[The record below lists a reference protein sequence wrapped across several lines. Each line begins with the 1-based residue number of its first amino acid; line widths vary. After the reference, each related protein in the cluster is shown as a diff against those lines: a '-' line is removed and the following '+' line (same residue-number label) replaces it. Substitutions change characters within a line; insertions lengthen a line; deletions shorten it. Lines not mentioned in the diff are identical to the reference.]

1 MERKQFTFYGSFFRA
16 MRKIKSKIARAD
28 IYDSICAYALF
39 EEVPDE
45 DNIHP
50 TALAIFEMARPVLDT
65 AKEKALAGAEGG
77 KKRKASKPEADTKQ
91 MESEKE
97 KEKEK
102 ENEIECESKRARE
115 RFEIFWKEFPKK
127 TDKQRAWVVF
137 QSVDVEMDVLLEG
150 LRRQKLSEQ
159 WLEQGGR
166 FVPRA
171 TDWLRDRRW
180 EDQLPEAG
188 KKVPMGATGQLGEV
202 ELMAIRKMMEE

>member
-1 MERKQFTFYGSFFRA
+1 
-16 MRKIKSKIARAD
+16 MRKIKNKTARAD
-28 IYDSICAYALF
+28 IYDAICAYALF

-45 DNIHP
+45 NKIHP

-65 AKEKALAGAEGG
+65 AKEKALAGSEGG
-77 KKRKASKPEADTKQ
+77 KKRKASKPEADKKQ
-91 MESEKE
+91 MGSEKE

-115 RFEIFWKEFPKK
+115 RFEIFWNEFPKK

-137 QSVDVEMDVLLEG
+137 QSVDVEMDVLLQG
-150 LRRQKLSEQ
+150 LRRQKMSEQ

-171 TDWLRDRRW
+171 ADWLRDRRW
-180 EDQLPEAG
+180 EDQLPRG
-188 KKVPMGATGQLGEV
+188 NKVPMGGTHQLGEA
-202 ELMAIRKMMEE
+202 ELAAVRKMLEE

>member
-28 IYDSICAYALF
+28 IYDAICAYALF

-45 DNIHP
+45 NKIHP

-115 RFEIFWKEFPKK
+115 RFEIFWNEFPKK

-137 QSVDVEMDVLLEG
+137 QSVDVEMDVLLQG
-150 LRRQKLSEQ
+150 LRRQKMSEQ

-171 TDWLRDRRW
+171 ADWLRDRRW
-180 EDQLPEAG
+180 EDQLPRG
-188 KKVPMGATGQLGEV
+188 NKVPMGGTHQLGEA
-202 ELMAIRKMMEE
+202 ELAAVRKMLEE